1 LQAVEVVAGLAVEVQ
16 AVTEQIL
23 DYLFL
28 PDLLLLLQLVVEEE
42 SLRVLL
48 PLPGLKVVIVYSEV

>member
-1 LQAVEVVAGLAVEVQ
+1 LLAVEVVAGLAVEVQ